1 MKKNIPKREY
11 FQAMKN
17 HEGKL
22 QKEIIQ
28 IKQKETQS
36 NILIGAYINVFH
48 IWAVGRLKQINMKLT
63 TVSSKTLKYI
73 TEIFDKSYT
82 LKPQLSGLDETKKVW
97 IGKNPNFTGTSK
109 IRHTPETPLCNNRKS
124 LLLHYCGCV
133 LKFIAFSNLIT
144 LHI

>member
-48 IWAVGRLKQINMKLT
+48 IWAVGRLKQVNMKLT
-63 TVSSKTLKYI
+63 TVSSKNAQYI

-82 LKPQLSGLDETKKVW
+82 LKPQLSGLDETKKIW

-109 IRHTPETPLCNNRKS
+109 IHTWNT
-124 LLLHYCGCV
+124 
-133 LKFIAFSNLIT
+133 T
-144 LHI
+144 MQ